1 MPNHIIQCKNVAC
14 ECHAQKTLMTH
25 QQLVEEWKERVRKEW
40 DQYGN
45 GVFGK
50 RLEDVLNFI
59 EEAQLAA
66 AKGAAARCDV
76 RLLEREG
83 EYGRLR
89 RVAQTANG
97 EIDRPLQI

>member
-25 QQLVEEWKERVRKEW
+25 QQLVEEWKEKVRKEW

-50 RLEDVLNFI
+50 RLEDVLNLI

-66 AKGAAARCDV
+66 AKGAAEAGKVQR
-76 RLLEREG
+76 RPYEHHWNAAKSQSERQLKDYFKE
-83 EYGRLR
+83 
-89 RVAQTANG
+89 V
-97 EIDRPLQI
+97 